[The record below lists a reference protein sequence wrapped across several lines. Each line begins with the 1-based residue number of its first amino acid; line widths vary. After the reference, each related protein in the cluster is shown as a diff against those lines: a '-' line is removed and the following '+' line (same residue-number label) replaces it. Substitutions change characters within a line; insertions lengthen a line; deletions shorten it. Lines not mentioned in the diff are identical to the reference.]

1 MLQTNLLAT
10 TVLEVPKGHTN
21 DGKAFLILELV
32 KVKTVGRLCHF
43 LRKSIKSEFK
53 YDSKEKKNIKLD
65 PQN

>member
-32 KVKTVGRLCHF
+32 KVKTVGRYVIF
-43 LRKSIKSEFK
+43 
-53 YDSKEKKNIKLD
+53 YEKV
-65 PQN
+65 